1 MKSTAL
7 GRAVRPR
14 SQAIR
19 ASADVSALVC
29 LAMVERAEQFQVSRR
44 ISAPGRN
51 PYGRGS
57 PLQRGSRETAL
68 RSARA
73 PADRPI
79 SASSAAARTAVPSIS
94 VPLADENDRALA
106 GSGARGVSGV
116 PSGCAGWRSLAAS
129 PREGREA
136 RAGRVARAGRAARVE
151 GLSRL
156 SLRRCGRRR
165 GSPVRTS
172 DFASSL
178 ISFHII
184 AHARRRVR
192 KSNARFRSAAHRG
205 AGSHIL
211 SRRSRRATVRP
222 SDGRRGNHLRISPSA
237 GANRPRK
244 GP

>member
-51 PYGRGS
+51 PYG
-57 PLQRGSRETAL
+57 RGSRETAL

-116 PSGCAGWRSLAAS
+116 PSGCAGWRSRAAS

-172 DFASSL
+172 DFVSSL

-192 KSNARFRSAAHRG
+192 NRTQDSGQPTHRG

-211 SRRSRRATVRP
+211 SAPFTP
-222 SDGRRGNHLRISPSA
+222 SDLPSVGRSAGEPLADQPVRRGESA
-237 GANRPRK
+237 P
-244 GP
+244 

>member
-44 ISAPGRN
+44 ISAPGRI
-51 PYGRGS
+51 PTG
-57 PLQRGSRETAL
+57 A
-68 RSARA
+68 
-73 PADRPI
+73 
-79 SASSAAARTAVPSIS
+79 AAARLRCAARERRQTGRSRLALP
-94 VPLADENDRALA
+94 PLARR
-106 GSGARGVSGV
+106 SRVSPCRLPTRTTAPAPAPAPEACPAS
-116 PSGCAGWRSLAAS
+116 PSGCAGWRSRAAS

-156 SLRRCGRRR
+156 ALRRCGRRR

-192 KSNARFRSAAHRG
+192 KSNARFPLSRAPRGRFSYTPAPFTPSDRPSVGRSAGEPLADQP
-205 AGSHIL
+205 
-211 SRRSRRATVRP
+211 V
-222 SDGRRGNHLRISPSA
+222 RRGESA
-237 GANRPRK
+237 P
-244 GP
+244 

>member
-29 LAMVERAEQFQVSRR
+29 LAMVERGRAVSGFATNFRAGTQ
-44 ISAPGRN
+44 S
-51 PYGRGS
+51 
-57 PLQRGSRETAL
+57 L
-68 RSARA
+68 RARQPSTGA
-73 PADRPI
+73 
-79 SASSAAARTAVPSIS
+79 AAARLRCAARERRQTGRSRLALP
-94 VPLADENDRALA
+94 PLARRSRVSPCRSPTRTTAPCA

-116 PSGCAGWRSLAAS
+116 PSGCAGWRSRAAS

-136 RAGRVARAGRAARVE
+136 RAGRVARAGRAARLE

-184 AHARRRVR
+184 AHARAPGPKIER
-192 KSNARFRSAAHRG
+192 KIPLSRTPRGRFSYTLAPFTPSDRPSVGRSAGEPLADQP
-205 AGSHIL
+205 I
-211 SRRSRRATVRP
+211 
-222 SDGRRGNHLRISPSA
+222 RRGESA
-237 GANRPRK
+237 P
-244 GP
+244 

>member
-44 ISAPGRN
+44 ISALGRN
-51 PYGRGS
+51 PYG
-57 PLQRGSRETAL
+57 RGSRETAL

-156 SLRRCGRRR
+156 ALRRCGRRR

-178 ISFHII
+178 ISFYII

-192 KSNARFRSAAHRG
+192 TPNARFRSAAHRG